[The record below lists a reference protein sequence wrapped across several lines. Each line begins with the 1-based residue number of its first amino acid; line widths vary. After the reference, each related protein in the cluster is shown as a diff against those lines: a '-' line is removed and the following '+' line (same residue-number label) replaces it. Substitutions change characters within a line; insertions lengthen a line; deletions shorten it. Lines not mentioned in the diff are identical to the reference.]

1 MQDKPTDPEDTP
13 APDEA
18 RTATAQPA
26 LTPAKLAEK
35 QRLAEALRSNLRR
48 RKAQIRQRRAGPAE
62 ESGPQEA

>member
-18 RTATAQPA
+18 PTATAQPA

-48 RKAQIRQRRAGPAE
+48 RKAEIRQRRAGPAD
-62 ESGPQEA
+62 ESGPEEA